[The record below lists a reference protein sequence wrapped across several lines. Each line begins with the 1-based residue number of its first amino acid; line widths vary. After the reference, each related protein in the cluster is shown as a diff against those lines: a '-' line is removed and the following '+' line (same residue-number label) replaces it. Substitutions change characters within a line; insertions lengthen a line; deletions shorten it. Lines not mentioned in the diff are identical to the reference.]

1 MNDRE
6 QERLVEE
13 FDLEPDTWDDFERA
27 EKTAFLAAIMRP
39 GESDAEAAAS
49 LEELERLAD
58 TAGIE
63 VLGTYTQRRG
73 HPERASFFGKGFL
86 EEISQKMRQA
96 QAEVLIVNEE
106 LTPLKVRNIEN
117 NFGIRAIHRTQVI
130 LSIFHDRARNREAKR
145 QVRLA

>member
-58 TAGIE
+58 TAGTDYRGRRQRFGHAPPTRMQFGGVGMDGQLARSHDGPGHIHT
-63 VLGTYTQRRG
+63 LGAGRPLQ
-73 HPERASFFGKGFL
+73 HLS
-86 EEISQKMRQA
+86 
-96 QAEVLIVNEE
+96 LIH
-106 LTPLKVRNIEN
+106 I
-117 NFGIRAIHRTQVI
+117 
-130 LSIFHDRARNREAKR
+130 
-145 QVRLA
+145 